1 VTTAH
6 APGAHDADG
15 VLVTVEVRGLPD
27 ATAGD
32 LVALADSLRE
42 AATQLAPT
50 ATTTTTVG
58 FLRSRAAARRS
69 RAGGRSRA

>member
-1 VTTAH
+1 MTTTR
-6 APGAHDADG
+6 APSSRDADG
-15 VLVTVEVRGLPD
+15 VLVTVEVRGLSD

-58 FLRSRAAARRS
+58 FLRSRAARS
-69 RAGGRSRA
+69 RRC

>member
-1 VTTAH
+1 MTTTR
-6 APGAHDADG
+6 APNSRDADG
-15 VLVTVEVRGLPD
+15 VLVTVEVRGLSD

-58 FLRSRAAARRS
+58 FLRSRAARSSRR
-69 RAGGRSRA
+69 